1 MMKYKSNVCAAIHET
16 MQGLHD
22 IGVIDDAQMRQ
33 FDKSCLTPV
42 PPLDGDEIRAIR
54 EKEAL
59 TQASFAHYLNI
70 SKNQVSAWERG
81 ISKPSGAAL
90 KLLVLVRDKG
100 IQAIV

>member
-1 MMKYKSNVCAAIHET
+1 MKYKSDVSASIHAVAADLHSL
-16 MQGLHD
+16 GL
-22 IGVIDDAQMRQ
+22 IDDAQMRQ

-59 TQASFAHYLNI
+59 TQAGFAHYLNI